1 MVSWILSCAL
11 TWSHAAFSR
20 EDTRAIAHRW
30 KPVTVP
36 VDDGIVLHTD
46 RLRKYTRM
54 MVQLRT
60 GTDGSFGLCSEHG
73 EVMSLFLVRP
83 DEHAHVLTAVLWS
96 NEDRAYHE
104 RAITEVS
111 DWNELCFSRGLTPG
125 TELGVND
132 RSLFMV

>member
-1 MVSWILSCAL
+1 MVSWILSCVLA
-11 TWSHAAFSR
+11 WSHATFSK

-36 VDDGIVLHTD
+36 VDASIVLHTD

-60 GTDGSFGLCSEHG
+60 ETEGSFGICSEHG
-73 EVMSLFLVRP
+73 EVLSLFLVRP

-96 NEDRAYHE
+96 NDDRVYQE
-104 RAITEVS
+104 RAIREVS
-111 DWNELCFSRGLTPG
+111 DWNEVCFSRGLTPG
-125 TELGVND
+125 PELEVKD
-132 RSLFMV
+132 RSLFLM